1 VAGATVSGMTS
12 SGAAAFDFIHGTWA
26 VHNRKRRDVTDP
38 ACDEWVEFDAAS
50 EAFPVLQGVGHLD
63 RMTVP
68 DPPDGPAFEGLTLR
82 LFDPSDEAWRIWWSS
97 SRAPGRV
104 DPPLVGRF
112 SDGLGVFEGEDVV
125 AGRPIRLRFEWRADP
140 SSPRWEQSFSYDGGV
155 TWTVNWVM
163 AFTRTGEAVGQGAPS
178 APLATPQT

>member
-1 VAGATVSGMTS
+1 MAGATVSGMTS

-26 VHNRKRRDVTDP
+26 VHNRKRRDVADP
-38 ACDEWVEFDAAS
+38 ACDEWVEFGAS
-50 EAFPVLQGVGHLD
+50 SEVVPVLQGVGHLD

-68 DPPDGPAFEGLTLR
+68 
-82 LFDPSDEAWRIWWSS
+82 DPSDEAWRIWWSS

-178 APLATPQT
+178 ALLATPQT

>member
-1 VAGATVSGMTS
+1 MTS
-12 SGAAAFDFIHGTWA
+12 SGPAAFDFIHGTWT

-38 ACDEWVEFDAAS
+38 ACEEWVEFGAS
-50 EAFPVLQGVGHLD
+50 SEVFPVLQGVGHLD

-68 DPPDGPAFEGLTLR
+68 GPPDGPAFEGLTIR

-97 SRAPGRV
+97 SRAPGRI

-112 SDGLGVFEGEDVV
+112 SDGLGIFEGDDVV
-125 AGRPIRLRFEWRADP
+125 GGRQVRLRFEWRADG
-140 SSPRWEQSFSYDGGV
+140 SAPRWQQSFSYDGGA

-163 AFTRTGEAVGQGAPS
+163 TFTRT
-178 APLATPQT
+178 